1 MLIPLGWLKEHVDV
15 AVSAEDL
22 AHQLTMAG
30 LEVEEIREEEG
41 EVVLNITITPNRGDC
56 LSVVGVARD
65 VAALTGA
72 SLRPPEEGVAASG
85 PAEPQVSVTIEAPV
99 LCPRYAARIVRGV
112 LIGPSPEWLQRRLAL
127 AGLRPINNVV
137 DVTNYV
143 MLEQGQ
149 PLHAF
154 DYATLRG
161 GRIVVRTPR
170 PGERIV
176 IIDGTEVALEP
187 EMLVIADADRPVAIA
202 GVMGGAETEVTEGT
216 TDLLLESAHFDPV
229 SVRRTSKRIPLST
242 AASYRFERIV
252 DPAGVVRALDRA
264 AALIA
269 ELAGGAVSET
279 LVDNVARP
287 ISPRRISFD
296 VERGMALLGMDV
308 PRDEARQCLERL
320 GLHVTVRDAGRW
332 EVEVPSYRPDLT
344 IEPDLIEEIGR
355 LVGYAHLPETAPVSA
370 ISPGGRSPLGR
381 LSERLRDQLLGYG
394 LNEAATHTLLSRAF
408 LDRTRLQRSP
418 AWPGEGGSVIALRN
432 PLSEELNALRPSLLP
447 GLLTSAA
454 YNRRHGQED
463 LFLFEVGYVHSTV
476 AGKGTQ
482 DRLLVA
488 GLLHGTRWAGAW
500 NVKRAETLVDFYTA
514 KGVVDGLLTGL
525 GIVPDAFERTDHPA
539 LHPGRAAALQ
549 VGGKILGAVGEL
561 HPEVAEAM
569 DLPRELYLFEL
580 DAQRLLKLQPE
591 ARHYTAP
598 SRFPAAAR
606 DLAVVVPAA
615 VPAETIRAAI
625 VAGAPDRIREVRLFD
640 VYRGRPLPE
649 DRVSLAFA
657 LQLGAPDRTLTD
669 AEADAILEAAR
680 RRLAQEFGAEF
691 RG

>member
-15 AVSAEDL
+15 TVSPEEL
-22 AHQLTMAG
+22 AQQLTMAG
-30 LEVEEIREEEG
+30 LEVEEIREEAG
-41 EVVLNITITPNRGDC
+41 DAVLNITITPNRGDC
-56 LSVVGVARD
+56 LSVVGVARE
-65 VAALTGA
+65 VAALAGA
-72 SLRPPEEGVAASG
+72 SLRLAVAGVAASG
-85 PAEPQVSVTIEAPV
+85 PAEPQVSVTIETPA

-112 LIGPSPEWLQRRLAL
+112 RIGPSPEWLQRRLAL

-154 DYATLRG
+154 DYATLQE
-161 GRIVVRTPR
+161 GRIVVRTAR

-176 IIDGTEVALEP
+176 IIDGTEVALQP
-187 EMLVIADADRPVAIA
+187 EMLVIADAERSVAIA
-202 GVMGGAETEVTEGT
+202 GVMGGAETEVTDRT

-269 ELAGGAVSET
+269 ELAGGTVSET
-279 LVDNVARP
+279 LIDNVAQP
-287 ISPRRISFD
+287 TVPRHIAFD

-308 PRDEARQCLERL
+308 PRDQARQCLERL
-320 GLHVTVRDAGRW
+320 GLQVIAADLRHW
-332 EVEVPSYRPDLT
+332 QVEVPSYRPDLT
-344 IEPDLIEEIGR
+344 IAPDLIEEIGR

-370 ISPGGRSPLGR
+370 MSPGGRSPLGR
-381 LSERLRDQLLGYG
+381 ISERLRDQLLGYG

-408 LDRTRLQRSP
+408 LDRTRFVRSP
-418 AWPGEGGSVIALRN
+418 AWPGEGGGVIVLRN

-476 AGKGTQ
+476 AGKGTR

-488 GLLHGTRWAGAW
+488 GLLHGTRWVGAW
-500 NVKRAETLVDFYTA
+500 NVKRAETLADFYTS
-514 KGVVDGLLTGL
+514 KGVVEGLLADL
-525 GIVPDAFERTDHPA
+525 GIVPDAFVCADHPG
-539 LHPGRAAALQ
+539 LHPGRAAAVQ
-549 VGGKILGAVGEL
+549 VGGKLLGAVGEL
-561 HPEVAEAM
+561 HPDVAAAL
-569 DLPRELYLFEL
+569 DLPRDLYLFEL
-580 DAQRLLKLQPE
+580 DAQRLLKLQHE
-591 ARHYTAP
+591 VRRYTAP

-625 VAGAPDRIREVRLFD
+625 VASAPERIREVRLFD

-669 AEADAILEAAR
+669 AEADAIVESAR
-680 RRLAQEFGAEF
+680 QRLAQEFGAEF